1 MSIIELLM
9 LIPLWLLI
17 EHICVK
23 WAIKHNK
30 ELFYD
35 LHKKQIERELNKK

>member
-1 MSIIELLM
+1 MSIIEFIIFALLW
-9 LIPLWLLI
+9 IPIDYLCL
-17 EHICVK
+17 K

-35 LHKKQIERELNKK
+35 LYRKQIERELKKK